1 MTSQTQSSATAW
13 LLTDEEMAE
22 VQGDKDACLAV
33 ISGFGSCG
41 GCCDKCWQQLKKEAG
56 RNNGN

>member
-41 GCCDKCWQQLKKEAG
+41 GCCDKCWQQFKKEAG
-56 RNNGN
+56 K